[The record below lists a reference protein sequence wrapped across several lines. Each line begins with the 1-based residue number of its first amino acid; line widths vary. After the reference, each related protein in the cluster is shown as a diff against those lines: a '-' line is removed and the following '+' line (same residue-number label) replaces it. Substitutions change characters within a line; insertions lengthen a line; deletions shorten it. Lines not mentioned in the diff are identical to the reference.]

1 MRLIGNILWFL
12 FTGLISAISY
22 FLLGL
27 VWCITIIGIPFGLQ
41 CFKFAKLALW
51 PFGKKTVT
59 HFGAHPIANI
69 IWFIFGGFAVAI
81 EFAVIGLVWCITVIG
96 IPFGLQCFKFAH
108 LALMPFGAEIV
119 SGDQSTA
126 A

>member
-1 MRLIGNILWFL
+1 MKLIGNILWFL

-59 HFGAHPIANI
+59 HFGSHPIANI
-69 IWFIFGGFAVAI
+69 IWFILGGFAVAL
-81 EFAVIGLVWCITVIG
+81 EFAILGIVWCITIIG

-119 SGDQSTA
+119 SGDQAKA